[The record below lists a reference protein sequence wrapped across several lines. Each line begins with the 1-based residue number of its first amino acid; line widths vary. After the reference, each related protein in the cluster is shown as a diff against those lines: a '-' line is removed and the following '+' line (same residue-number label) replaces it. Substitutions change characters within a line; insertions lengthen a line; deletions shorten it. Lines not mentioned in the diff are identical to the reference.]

1 MPVVKKLIKNLLS
14 PLLRFI
20 NENKR
25 TAAGLAAIFIAKS
38 VFEYSYGMLLT
49 GIRVPDTVYAAT
61 EPMIFYSVIV
71 VQLVFSASIIIALL
85 CKSYRN
91 GEL

>member
-20 NENKR
+20 NENRR
-25 TAAGLAAIFIAKS
+25 TAAGLATIFIAKS

-49 GIRVPDTVYAAT
+49 GIRVPGKVYAAT
-61 EPMIFYSVIV
+61 EPMIFYSVIL
-71 VQLVFSASIIIALL
+71 VQLFFSVFIIIALL
-85 CKSYRN
+85 CKSCRKS
-91 GEL
+91 EF